1 MDHFE
6 MECSSKS
13 LPGTV
18 FLTATVGGQVGKT
31 CNQGENS
38 PSGPLI
44 VTQNGWLGFASKS
57 AQNPT
62 LGPWFNSIM
71 SVL

>member
-1 MDHFE
+1 
-6 MECSSKS
+6 MECSSKN

-18 FLTATVGGQVGKT
+18 LSATDSRLAGGET
-31 CNQGENS
+31 CGQGENS

-44 VTQNGWLGFASKS
+44 VTRIGWLGFASKS